1 MKDFLTF
8 RHMLMPLLIQILFWV
23 GMVLSIVTGVIDL
36 FRGQIANGVSLIIL
50 GPIMVR
56 LACELTILFFRI
68 NETLTDIK
76 NILGEHHEHN
86 P

>member
-23 GMVLSIVTGVIDL
+23 GLVLAIVTGVIDL
-36 FRGQIANGVSLIIL
+36 FRGQIAHGLSLIFL

-56 LACELTILFFRI
+56 LACELAILFFRI
-68 NETLTDIK
+68 NGTLTDIK
-76 NILGEHHEHN
+76 NILGEHHEQK

>member
-23 GMVLSIVTGVIDL
+23 GIILTIVTGVIDL
-36 FRGQIANGVSLIIL
+36 FRGHVANGLSLIFL

-76 NILGEHHEHN
+76 NIIGEKHEHN

>member
-23 GMVLSIVTGVIDL
+23 GIVLSIVTGVIDL

-76 NILGEHHEHN
+76 NILGENHEHN